1 MTLHALKDRLDTEIP
16 QILERLG
23 APGTAIAVRSG
34 TDAFS
39 TGYGVTNVLHPLP
52 ITGDTIFQ
60 VGSISKTFVGII
72 AAQLEKEGRLDI
84 NAPVAPLLRD
94 LGNVDHRIT
103 MRHLLTHSSGIDAQY
118 MIGDARQIL
127 SNHADDS
134 IQASIKHFA
143 NDPLLFEPGTDFSY
157 SGPGFMVAG
166 AVIERT
172 LNARWADILRERV
185 LRPAGMEQ
193 TFTTADEVM
202 TYRVAAPHDVDDD
215 GSPYLAR
222 NQGWQLGWQLPGWDV
237 PGGGVLSSVN
247 ELMKYAEYA
256 WSANQEQ
263 GFFATLMNRGVPGHD
278 IGYAWKQEQ
287 RRGRT
292 VMGHNGLTIG
302 YSSRFYTV
310 PEENL
315 AYAILTNSLQGAAV
329 NNAVER
335 IILDELYGQAE
346 VQDSPTTQ
354 LSEGLAGV
362 YDSGFY
368 GQVELAVRPDG
379 NSYTL
384 RSLQTP
390 HDAGGFI
397 IEPPFIECLVPVGD
411 GLLSSDPGAEIPEA
425 TVPYIRDENG
435 RVTALRIAERISKR
449 IK

>member
-1 MTLHALKDRLDTEIP
+1 
-16 QILERLG
+16 
-23 APGTAIAVRSG
+23 
-34 TDAFS
+34 
-39 TGYGVTNVLHPLP
+39 
-52 ITGDTIFQ
+52 
-60 VGSISKTFVGII
+60 
-72 AAQLEKEGRLDI
+72 
-84 NAPVAPLLRD
+84 
-94 LGNVDHRIT
+94 
-103 MRHLLTHSSGIDAQY
+103 
-118 MIGDARQIL
+118 
-127 SNHADDS
+127 
-134 IQASIKHFA
+134 
-143 NDPLLFEPGTDFSY
+143 
-157 SGPGFMVAG
+157 
-166 AVIERT
+166 
-172 LNARWADILRERV
+172 ILRERC

-263 GFFATLMNRGVPGHD
+263 GFFTTLKNRGVPGHD

-302 YSSRFYTV
+302 YSSRFYTI

-346 VQDSPTTQ
+346 VQDSPATQ

-411 GLLSSDPGAEIPEA
+411 GLLSSEDRKS
-425 TVPYIRDENG
+425 TRLNSSHVS
-435 RVTALRIAERISKR
+435 ISYAVFCLKKK
-449 IK
+449 I